1 MRFTQIEFIL
11 FFIFLLGCL
20 FLVRENRARK
30 IILLA
35 ASYYFYAYWD
45 WRFLSLLMFV
55 TFSDFQIGKLLSRSV
70 LPQRRRLLI
79 AVSVLINLGMLAVFK
94 YFNFFVSSLQQI
106 LTVTGMEIGTLS
118 IILPLGL
125 SFYTFRTLSYT
136 IDPKFPPYCN
146 EVGGMTPS
154 FM

>member
-30 IILLA
+30 IILLV

-55 TFSDFQIGKLLSRSV
+55 TFSDFQIGKLLSKSV

-79 AVSVLINLGMLAVFK
+79 AVSVLINLGLLAVFK
-94 YFNFFVSSLQQI
+94 YFNFFLLRSSCVFYYSKKIFKYHPPI
-106 LTVTGMEIGTLS
+106 LSLFLTL
-118 IILPLGL
+118 
-125 SFYTFRTLSYT
+125 FY
-136 IDPKFPPYCN
+136 KFY
-146 EVGGMTPS
+146 
-154 FM
+154 